1 LPEGESVGYDDG
13 MSVEPPIAERPVE
26 PLLRWQRFTLLD
38 LFALQLAIALGL
50 GLASMLGPSGEAA
63 WFVPTAG
70 VAGGLL
76 GYGPLVLLCQR
87 LFHGRKHPL
96 STGESLWV
104 ALAALWTLGIGLLTL
119 LDQLHGCH
127 WLDGDAAFLL
137 TMLVVML
144 FYACDVGLAMLAY
157 GRLDEFRKGA
167 SPPPCRWTDR
177 VGTILVLGLGGFV
190 AVGGCCFLTF
200 VSQLSR

>member
-1 LPEGESVGYDDG
+1 LPEGESVGYHDG
-13 MSVEPPIAERPVE
+13 MSEEPPIAERPVE

-50 GLASMLGPSGEAA
+50 GLASMLGPSDEAA
-63 WFVPTAG
+63 WFVPIAG

-76 GYGPLVLLCQR
+76 GYGPLVLLGQR
-87 LFHGRKHPL
+87 LFHGRRHPL
-96 STGESLWV
+96 STGESLWL
-104 ALAALWTLGIGLLTL
+104 ALAALWTLGIVIPTL
-119 LDQLHGCH
+119 LYHLNRCR
-127 WLDGDAAFLL
+127 WLDDGAASVL

-144 FYACDVGLAMLAY
+144 FYACDVALAMLAY
-157 GRLDEFRKGA
+157 GRLDEFRRGA

-177 VGTILVLGLGGFV
+177 AGTILVLGLGGFV

-200 VSQLSR
+200 LSQLAW